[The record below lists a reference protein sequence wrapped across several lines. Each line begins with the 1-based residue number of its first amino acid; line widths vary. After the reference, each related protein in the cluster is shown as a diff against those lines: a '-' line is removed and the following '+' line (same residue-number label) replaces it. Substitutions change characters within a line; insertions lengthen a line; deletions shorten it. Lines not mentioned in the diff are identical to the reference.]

1 MVYMGSKE
9 KYSKFIVPILQK
21 TIDENNITTYIEPFC
36 GGCSIIR
43 KIKCNKKLAIDR
55 SETLIALLQQARD
68 DFSKIPTEGT
78 RAMWDEGKDYVKD
91 GIPLKTMSLADVGA
105 IEFLGSFSNGGFPR
119 GYAKNSAGR
128 NYYNEAYRNLEKD
141 VPELQSIEF
150 MCSKYEDLNTTQWN
164 NCMIYC
170 DPPYKNTKNYSYKK
184 FAYFDYEYFWNWIRE
199 LSKNNF
205 MFISEQ
211 EAPND
216 FKVIWEKEVNRT
228 AGKDNNFKAIERLYA
243 YERGIYFNT

>member
-1 MVYMGSKE
+1 
-9 KYSKFIVPILQK
+9 
-21 TIDENNITTYIEPFC
+21 
-36 GGCSIIR
+36 
-43 KIKCNKKLAIDR
+43 
-55 SETLIALLQQARD
+55 
-68 DFSKIPTEGT
+68 
-78 RAMWDEGKDYVKD
+78 MWDEGKDYVKD
-91 GIPLKTMSLADVGA
+91 RISLKTMSLSDVGA

-119 GYAKNSAGR
+119 GYAKS
-128 NYYNEAYRNLEKD
+128 NYNKAYRNLEKD
-141 VPELQSIEF
+141 VPELQTIEF
-150 MCSKYEDLNTTQWN
+150 MCSNYEDLNTTQWN
-164 NCMIYC
+164 NCVIYC

-205 MFISEQ
+205 VFISEQ